1 MLLNEA
7 RLDEF
12 LAKASLDAVIGTS
25 PENVLYLS
33 GYWAMSQ
40 WVRRGPQAY
49 VLRPRKGLGEAAV
62 VTNTSL
68 LDLVADQDINA
79 DVRRYSYFKTDVD
92 ATAALSAAD
101 ARHIALFSS
110 EAYPGPVAALA
121 AAINQRGLAKARIG
135 IDEIGIT
142 PQCMEQLVAAFP
154 DATFVRA
161 FALMENVRAIK
172 TADEIVRLRRAASIS
187 EQSIEA
193 ALGVAAVGIT
203 EIEMARVFHSR
214 TTMLDGV
221 PVTGCIGFGDRSA
234 MSNVQPSKQAL
245 KMGDAIRFDVGCRYQ
260 HYRSDISRIAVMGEP
275 SSKLRLYHDALYKG
289 VQRAYEILKPGL
301 KISELFRQ
309 VVDTVQKEGIPHYNR
324 SHVGHGIGIEGYD
337 PPNIAGD
344 SRDVFEANM
353 VICVE
358 TPYYELGFAGLQ
370 VEDMILVT
378 GDGAESLMARD
389 GKLRVLA

>member
-7 RLDEF
+7 RLEEF
-12 LAKASLDAVIGTS
+12 LAKAPLDAVIGTS
-25 PENVLYLS
+25 PENVLYLG

-49 VLRPRKGLGEAAV
+49 VLRPRRGLGETAV

-68 LDLVADQDINA
+68 LDLVADQDISA
-79 DVRRYSYFKTDVD
+79 DILRYSYFKTDVD
-92 ATAALSAAD
+92 NTATLSAAD
-101 ARHIALFSS
+101 ARHVTLFSS

-142 PQCMEQLVAAFP
+142 PQCMEQLLATFP

-172 TADEIVRLRRAASIS
+172 TPDEIARLRRAASIS

-193 ALGVAAVGIT
+193 ALSAAAVGIT

-234 MSNVQPSKQAL
+234 MSNVQPSAQAL
-245 KMGDAIRFDVGCRYQ
+245 KMGDAIRFDVGCRYKY
-260 HYRSDISRIAVMGEP
+260 YRSDISRIAVLGEP
-275 SSKLRLYHDALYKG
+275 SAKLRRYHDALHKG

-301 KISELFRQ
+301 KVSELFRQ

-344 SRDVFEANM
+344 SKDVFEANM

-378 GDGAESLMARD
+378 ADGAESLMARD

>member
-49 VLRPRKGLGEAAV
+49 VLRPRKGLGETAV

-79 DVRRYSYFKTDVD
+79 DIRRYSYFKTDVD

-101 ARHIALFSS
+101 TRHITLFSS

-161 FALMENVRAIK
+161 FSLMENVRAIK
-172 TADEIVRLRRAASIS
+172 TPDEIARLRRAASIS

-214 TTMLDGV
+214 TTVLDGV

-234 MSNVQPSKQAL
+234 MSNVQPSTQAL

-275 SSKLRLYHDALYKG
+275 SPKLRRYHDALYKG

-301 KISELFRQ
+301 KVSELFRQ

-344 SRDVFEANM
+344 SKDVFEANM

>member
-49 VLRPRKGLGEAAV
+49 VLRPRKGLGETAV

-68 LDLVADQDINA
+68 LDLVADQDISA

-142 PQCMEQLVAAFP
+142 PQCMEQLLAAFP

-172 TADEIVRLRRAASIS
+172 TPDEIIRLRRAASIS

-234 MSNVQPSKQAL
+234 MSNVQPSSQAL

-260 HYRSDISRIAVMGEP
+260 YYRSDISRIAVMGEP

-344 SRDVFEANM
+344 SSDVFEANM

>member
-49 VLRPRKGLGEAAV
+49 VLRPRKGLGEPAV

-68 LDLVADQDINA
+68 LDLVADQDISA

-92 ATAALSAAD
+92 ATAVLSAAD

-172 TADEIVRLRRAASIS
+172 TPDEIVRLRRAASIS

-193 ALGVAAVGIT
+193 ALGAAAVGIT
-203 EIEMARVFHSR
+203 EIELARVFHSR

-234 MSNVQPSKQAL
+234 MSNVQPSSQAL

-260 HYRSDISRIAVMGEP
+260 YYRSDISRIAVMGEP

-344 SRDVFEANM
+344 FSDVFEANM

-378 GDGAESLMARD
+378 GDGAELLMARD

>member
-7 RLDEF
+7 RLDEL
-12 LAKASLDAVIGTS
+12 LATESLEAVIGTS
-25 PENVLYLS
+25 PENVLYLG

-68 LDLVADQDINA
+68 LDLVADQNIQA
-79 DVRRYSYFKTDVD
+79 DVRRYSYFKTDID
-92 ATAALSAAD
+92 PTATLSAAD
-101 ARHIALFSS
+101 TRHLALFCG
-110 EAYPGPVAALA
+110 EASAGPVEALV
-121 AAINQRGLAKARIG
+121 AAIQERGLAKSRLG

-142 PQCMEQLVAAFP
+142 PQCMEQLTAALP
-154 DATFVRA
+154 DATLVRA
-161 FALMENVRAIK
+161 FALMEKVRAIK
-172 TADEIVRLRRAASIS
+172 TPDEIVRLRRAASIS

-193 ALGVAAVGIT
+193 ALSAAAVGIT

-234 MSNVQPSKQAL
+234 MSNVQPSTQAL
-245 KMGDAIRFDVGCRYQ
+245 KMGDVIRFDVGCRYQ
-260 HYRSDISRIAVMGEP
+260 YYRSDISRIAVMGEP
-275 SSKLRLYHDALYKG
+275 SAKLRLYHDALYKG

-301 KISELFRQ
+301 KVADLFTQ
-309 VVDTVQKEGIPHYNR
+309 VVATVQKEGIPHYNR

-337 PPNIAGD
+337 PPNIAG
-344 SRDVFEANM
+344 SSNSVFEENM

-370 VEDMILVT
+370 VEDMILIT
-378 GDGAESLMARD
+378 KHGAESLMARD

>member
-1 MLLNEA
+1 MCRYLRGRNVDTPAGSCDINRNTVPIFVRATWMLLNEA
-7 RLDEF
+7 RLEEF
-12 LAKASLDAVIGTS
+12 LAKESLDAVIGTS

-49 VLRPRKGLGEAAV
+49 VLRPRKGLGETVV

-68 LDLVADQDINA
+68 LDLVADQDISA

-142 PQCMEQLVAAFP
+142 PECMEQLVAAFP

-172 TADEIVRLRRAASIS
+172 TPD
-187 EQSIEA
+187 
-193 ALGVAAVGIT
+193 
-203 EIEMARVFHSR
+203 
-214 TTMLDGV
+214 
-221 PVTGCIGFGDRSA
+221 
-234 MSNVQPSKQAL
+234 
-245 KMGDAIRFDVGCRYQ
+245 
-260 HYRSDISRIAVMGEP
+260 
-275 SSKLRLYHDALYKG
+275 
-289 VQRAYEILKPGL
+289 
-301 KISELFRQ
+301 
-309 VVDTVQKEGIPHYNR
+309 
-324 SHVGHGIGIEGYD
+324 
-337 PPNIAGD
+337 
-344 SRDVFEANM
+344 
-353 VICVE
+353 
-358 TPYYELGFAGLQ
+358 
-370 VEDMILVT
+370 
-378 GDGAESLMARD
+378 
-389 GKLRVLA
+389 

>member
-7 RLDEF
+7 RLDEY

-49 VLRPRKGLGEAAV
+49 VLRPRKALGEAAV

-92 ATAALSAAD
+92 ASAALSAAD

-121 AAINQRGLAKARIG
+121 AAINERGLAKARIG

-172 TADEIVRLRRAASIS
+172 TPDEIVRLRRAASIS

-234 MSNVQPSKQAL
+234 MSNVQPSTQAL
-245 KMGDAIRFDVGCRYQ
+245 KMGDAIRFDVGCRYK

>member
-12 LAKASLDAVIGTS
+12 LTAESLDAVIGTS

-49 VLRPRKGLGEAAV
+49 VLRPRTGLGEAVV

-68 LDLVADQDINA
+68 LDLVADQDIA
-79 DVRRYSYFKTDVD
+79 SEICRYSYFKTDVD
-92 ATAALSAAD
+92 ETATLSAAD
-101 ARHIALFSS
+101 RRHIELFSG
-110 EAYPGPVAALA
+110 EAFAGPVEALTA
-121 AAINQRGLAKARIG
+121 SIKRRGLAKSRIG

-142 PQCMEQLVAAFP
+142 PQCMEQLAAALP
-154 DATFVRA
+154 DATLVRV
-161 FALMENVRAIK
+161 FALMEKVRAIK
-172 TADEIVRLRRAASIS
+172 TPEEIVRLRRAAGIS

-193 ALGVAAVGIT
+193 ALSAATVGMS
-203 EIEMARVFHSR
+203 EIEMARVFHGR
-214 TTMLDGV
+214 TTALDGV

-234 MSNVQPSKQAL
+234 MSNVQPSTQAL
-245 KMGDAIRFDVGCRYQ
+245 KMGDAIRFDVGCRYKY
-260 HYRSDISRIAVMGEP
+260 YRSDISRIAVMGEP
-275 SSKLRLYHDALYKG
+275 SPKLRRYHDALYRG
-289 VQRAYEILKPGL
+289 VQRAYDILKPGL
-301 KISELFRQ
+301 KVSELFRQ
-309 VVDTVQKEGIPHYNR
+309 VVDTVQREGIPHYNR

-344 SRDVFEANM
+344 SKDVFAENM

-378 GDGAESLMARD
+378 RDGAESLMARD
-389 GKLRVLA
+389 GRLRVLA

>member
-49 VLRPRKGLGEAAV
+49 VLRPRKGLGETAV

-79 DVRRYSYFKTDVD
+79 DIRRYSYFKTDVD

-101 ARHIALFSS
+101 TRHITLFSS

-161 FALMENVRAIK
+161 FSLMENVRAIK
-172 TADEIVRLRRAASIS
+172 TPDEIARLRRAASIS

-214 TTMLDGV
+214 TTVLDGV

-234 MSNVQPSKQAL
+234 MSNVQPSAQAL

-275 SSKLRLYHDALYKG
+275 SPKLRRYHDALYKG

-301 KISELFRQ
+301 KVSELFRQ

-344 SRDVFEANM
+344 SKDVFEANM

-378 GDGAESLMARD
+378 ADGAESLMARD